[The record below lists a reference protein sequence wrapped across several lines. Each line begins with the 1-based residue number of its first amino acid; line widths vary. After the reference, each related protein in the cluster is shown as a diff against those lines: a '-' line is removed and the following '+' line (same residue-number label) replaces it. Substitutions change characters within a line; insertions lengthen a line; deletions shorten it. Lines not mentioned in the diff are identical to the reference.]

1 MGWLRRR
8 VRNLEKAIRGDMVS
22 IPLEGGGVAEF
33 PASEL
38 LPAFVNSLERGRGE
52 AVEPHPL
59 CIACDNSSDPL
70 WRNSAYSTQYIIDA
84 DGNLHDPANY
94 PIPDLSEP

>member
-1 MGWLRRR
+1 MGIRDRIKR
-8 VRNLEKAIRGDMVS
+8 LEQAARGDMVS
-22 IPLEGGGVAEF
+22 IPQQDGSVKRF
-33 PASEL
+33 PQSEL

-59 CIACDNSSDPL
+59 CIACDNSSDPIF
-70 WRNSAYSTQYIIDA
+70 RNSAYSTQYIIDE

-94 PIPDLSEP
+94 PVPDLSD